1 MDLLRFLDLFRL
13 GILCLLFFL
22 AAIIA
27 IIYLHGKFNNKFAC
41 IVQFQKTLW
50 YAEIF
55 AHYTMEKSLTIGG
68 GTNIYAK
75 RKKELNKLVRL
86 ASRNSD
92 LDADKR
98 FASFLDK
105 LDDLASLTNAP
116 IYGKTAAMASK
127 SSAPQTPVATWH

>member
-1 MDLLRFLDLFRL
+1 
-13 GILCLLFFL
+13 
-22 AAIIA
+22 
-27 IIYLHGKFNNKFAC
+27 
-41 IVQFQKTLW
+41 
-50 YAEIF
+50 
-55 AHYTMEKSLTIGG
+55 MEKSLTTCGGDGG

-127 SSAPQTPVATWH
+127 SSAPQTPVATHIN

>member
-1 MDLLRFLDLFRL
+1 M

-41 IVQFQKTLW
+41 IVQFEKTLW

-55 AHYTMEKSLTIGG
+55 AHYTMEKSLTTCGG
-68 GTNIYAK
+68 GGDGTNIYAK

-127 SSAPQTPVATWH
+127 SSAPQTPVATRH